1 MCAVNF
7 IQPLIELQEVDGII
21 RDLEREATDLPMR
34 KAQESARLEGVNADL
49 RIAKDQLAA
58 AQKRI
63 KEMEY
68 EIEERR
74 KKILEVRTSLVSIKS
89 NKEYQQVTIQI
100 DTLERENDEATARQ
114 LAAEDEIPTL
124 QSRVD
129 ECQAKVDAERVGVD
143 AFIAELDE
151 RIAQVNEELAIQQA
165 SRKEK
170 IAEVEPKSKLYYE
183 RLRTKRWPVVVTLNN
198 DGVCDGCHLVQP
210 PSVAQMIQHN
220 AGIVTCTMCGRILYR
235 D

>member
-1 MCAVNF
+1 MNF
-7 IQPLIELQEVDGII
+7 IQPLIELQDVDGII
-21 RDLEREATDLPMR
+21 RDLEREAKDLPMR

-49 RIAKDQLAA
+49 RIAKDQLSAV
-58 AQKRI
+58 QKRI
-63 KEMEY
+63 KEMEF

-74 KKILEVRTSLVSIKS
+74 KKILEVRASLVSIKS
-89 NKEYQQVTIQI
+89 NKEYQQVSIQI

-114 LAAEDEIPTL
+114 LAVEDEIPTL
-124 QSRVD
+124 QARVD
-129 ECQAKVDAERVGVD
+129 ECQAKVDADRVGVD

-151 RIAQVNEELAIQQA
+151 RIAQVNEELAECMA
-165 SRKEK
+165 RRKERL
-170 IAEVEPKSKLYYE
+170 AEVDPKSKLYYE
-183 RLRTKRWPVVVTLNN
+183 RLRTKRWPVVVPLSN

>member
-1 MCAVNF
+1 MNF
-7 IQPLIELQEVDGII
+7 IQPLIELQDVDGII
-21 RDLEREATDLPMR
+21 RDLEREAKDLPMR

-49 RIAKDQLAA
+49 RIAKDQLSAV
-58 AQKRI
+58 QKRI
-63 KEMEY
+63 KEMEF

-74 KKILEVRTSLVSIKS
+74 KKILEVRASLVSIKS
-89 NKEYQQVTIQI
+89 NKEYQQVSIQI

-114 LAAEDEIPTL
+114 LAVEDEIPTL
-124 QSRVD
+124 QARVD
-129 ECQAKVDAERVGVD
+129 ECQAKVDADRVGVD

-151 RIAQVNEELAIQQA
+151 RIAQVNEELAECMA
-165 SRKEK
+165 RRKEK
-170 IAEVEPKSKLYYE
+170 LAEVDPKSKLYYE
-183 RLRTKRWPVVVTLNN
+183 RLRTKRWPVVVPLSN